1 MLLLESTWFT
11 ASRRLEKRHNLIGS
25 GDSVACAGTEP
36 RGSRKCSARHRESPT
51 CDFYKVFCFR
61 LLFLRRVSEGDT
73 PPQHVFLWEEA
84 ATEEG
89 GGGEE
94 L

>member
-1 MLLLESTWFT
+1 MTFF
-11 ASRRLEKRHNLIGS
+11 A
-25 GDSVACAGTEP
+25 A
-36 RGSRKCSARHRESPT
+36 
-51 CDFYKVFCFR
+51 
-61 LLFLRRVSEGDT
+61 VSEGDT